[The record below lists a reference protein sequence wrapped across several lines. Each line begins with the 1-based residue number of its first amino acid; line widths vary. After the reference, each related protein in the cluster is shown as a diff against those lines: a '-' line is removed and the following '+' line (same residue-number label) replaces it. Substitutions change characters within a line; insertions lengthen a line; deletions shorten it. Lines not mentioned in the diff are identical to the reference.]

1 RIAVKRVHRGLGPL
15 SNDLKSRLMN
25 QVRMVTVD
33 RVLDLQLPVARIAV
47 FVHAGTYVE
56 FALGREIYKQIDLTL
71 RRSKMFIER
80 DSVRREAP
88 EYKPTIGS
96 HPWNAG
102 KTHLFFAERP
112 TIAVLIGNGAELTVV
127 SVSPAVIRASENLCV
142 ALRGLTHG
150 SGPMAA
156 SIQQQAHLA
165 TIIAHHNHGSASD
178 LPQPVVTRLWNL
190 AGVPHVDPSSMK
202 DLGNLVLEDIGIEI
216 NPAVDPVV
224 TDQRIVVDGLCRHA
238 GLRAGDVAKR
248 FAQAIRFTHSTK
260 LATGLK
266 NGR

>member
-1 RIAVKRVHRGLGPL
+1 
-15 SNDLKSRLMN
+15 MN

-33 RVLDLQLPVARIAV
+33 RVLDLELPVARVAV
-47 FVHAGTYVE
+47 LAHARAYVE
-56 FALGREIYKQIDLTL
+56 FAFGRQIDEQVDLILGRAQ
-71 RRSKMFIER
+71 MFIER
-80 DSVRREAP
+80 DSVRRDAP
-88 EYKPTIGS
+88 EHEPAVGS
-96 HPWNAG
+96 HPWNFG
-102 KTHLFFAERP
+102 KAQLFFAQRSA
-112 TIAVLIGNGAELTVV
+112 IAVLIGNSAQLTVV
-127 SVSPAVIRASENLCV
+127 PVAPAVVGASEELCV
-142 ALRGLTHG
+142 PLRRPTYG

-156 SIQQQAHLA
+156 SVEQEPHLA
-165 TIIAHHNHGSASD
+165 TVITHHNHGGASD
-178 LPQPVVTRLWNL
+178 LPQPIVTRLWNF

-202 DLGNLVLEDIGIEI
+202 DLGDLVLEDIGIEI